1 MLGLASPLWTPP
13 LGPSTRVSMTQ
24 APVHQNSSEK
34 NFLYPQICFEVFDRV
49 VLGDLQMFDWEIIEF
64 RYFYLR

>member
-1 MLGLASPLWTPP
+1 MAFQRQSID
-13 LGPSTRVSMTQ
+13 SQ
-24 APVHQNSSEK
+24 D
-34 NFLYPQICFEVFDRV
+34 ICFTPHENIVKSLQRKTFFIPRFALKFLDRV